1 MVERLKEIFQT
12 ITLSYIFSTIFFEY
26 RITMKKEIREFLNT
40 GLLEQYVLGLLE
52 PSESAE
58 VEDYIQKYPEVRSV
72 YQEIQDGI
80 NNMMAAS
87 AKPVP
92 GGVKASIMEQID
104 SVPPMNSSSSAPK
117 TSTFNWLPIAA
128 GFALLFGTVSF
139 FQWNNNQGKDQ
150 ALATLERD
158 FTAYKEACETRQLNY
173 ANLQKQL
180 EFINHSETD
189 KFLLK
194 GNEKATDFQVIAY
207 WNDFAKKSMLRINE
221 MPQLP
226 DNQCFQMWA
235 DVDGKMLNLGIINST
250 DDLFVDFK
258 YLANAESL
266 NVTIEPKGGSD
277 HPTVVDLVANVF
289 I

>member
-1 MVERLKEIFQT
+1 MKE
-12 ITLSYIFSTIFFEY
+12 
-26 RITMKKEIREFLNT
+26 EIREFLNT

-58 VEDYIQKYPEVRSV
+58 VESYIQRYPEVKKV
-72 YQEIQDGI
+72 YQEIQDGMD
-80 NNMMAAS
+80 NLLRAS

-92 GGVKASIMEQID
+92 AGVKDSIMNQVD
-104 SVPPMNSSSSAPK
+104 DTPPAYISSNPPKVSS
-117 TSTFNWLPIAA
+117 FNWLPVAA
-128 GFALLFGTVSF
+128 GLALLFGAFSF
-139 FQWNNNQGKDQ
+139 FQWNNNQGKEQ
-150 ALATLERD
+150 EIATLEKD
-158 FTAYKEACETRQLNY
+158 FATYKEECESRNLNY

-226 DNQCFQMWA
+226 DNQCFQLWA

-277 HPTVVDLVANVF
+277 HPTVADLVANVF

>member
-1 MVERLKEIFQT
+1 MKEN
-12 ITLSYIFSTIFFEY
+12 
-26 RITMKKEIREFLNT
+26 IREFLNT
-40 GLLEQYVLGLLE
+40 GLLEQYVLGLLD

-58 VEDYIQKYPEVRSV
+58 VESYIQRYPEVEQIYR
-72 YQEIQDGI
+72 EIQDGI
-80 NNMMAAS
+80 DQMMTLS

-92 GGVKASIMEQID
+92 PDVKDAIMGQLD
-104 SVPPMNSSSSAPK
+104 DMPPSDIPLPSSKVSS
-117 TSTFNWLPIAA
+117 FNWLPIAA
-128 GFALLFGTVSF
+128 GLALLLGAFSF
-139 FQWNNNQGKDQ
+139 FQWNNNQGKEQ
-150 ALATLERD
+150 AIATLEKD
-158 FTAYKEACETRQLNY
+158 FATYKEECETRQLNY

-194 GNEKATDFQVIAY
+194 GNDKATDFQVIAY
-207 WNDFAKKSMLRINE
+207 WNNFAKKSMLRINE

-226 DNQCFQMWA
+226 DNQCYQMWA
-235 DVDGKMLNLGIINST
+235 DVDGEMLNLGIINST
-250 DDLFVDFK
+250 NALFVDFK

-277 HPTVVDLVANVF
+277 HPTVADLVANVF

>member
-1 MVERLKEIFQT
+1 MKE
-12 ITLSYIFSTIFFEY
+12 
-26 RITMKKEIREFLNT
+26 EIRDFLNT
-40 GLLEQYVLGLLE
+40 GLLEQYVLGLTE
-52 PSESAE
+52 PSETAE
-58 VEDYIQKYPEVRSV
+58 VESYIQKYPEVRSV

-80 NNMMAAS
+80 NNMMATS
-87 AKPVP
+87 AKQVP
-92 GGVKASIMEQID
+92 GGVKESILNQID
-104 SVPPMNSSSSAPK
+104 NIPAMDTLSTTPK
-117 TSTFNWLPIAA
+117 VSTFNWLPIAA
-128 GFALLFGTVSF
+128 GFALFFGAFSF

-150 ALATLERD
+150 AIATLQKD
-158 FTAYKEACETRQLNY
+158 FAIYKEECETRQLNF

-207 WNDFAKKSMLRINE
+207 WNDFAKKSMLRINK

-226 DNQCFQMWA
+226 DNQCYQMWA

-250 DDLFVDFK
+250 ADLFVDFK

-277 HPTVVDLVANVF
+277 HPTVADLVANVF